1 MSTKYVKVAMFI
13 VIIVVLAVAV
23 PALAKGPGGGGGGPG
38 GGGGGPGGGGGGG
51 GGGGHTETAT
61 NNLSWPTIMIG
72 GTMGLES
79 EGLEMPSGEPLTGY
93 PVPGDYYVQGVHKW
107 QAQWL
112 AASGAGTAAWGD
124 NLIGQAK
131 KTVGSPIRVELG
143 LFDTTGVSMQGFA
156 VVKLEPLKL
165 DRESKYGTL
174 AVSEDGGLTYHG
186 TAQLLT
192 PARIYDAAA
201 TFSIK
206 NVATG
211 VYVVPQGSNPTAEI
225 NATGKVVYGYNLRVT
240 TAGQYEITFVIP
252 SVTIQGVNGGDF
264 TDHTVTLVITVGS
277 GGGGGGGGG
286 GGRPGSQRPGSR
298 AGRPA

>member
-1 MSTKYVKVAMFI
+1 MSRKYIKVAMFI

-23 PALAKGPGGGGGGPG
+23 PALAKGPGGGGGG
-38 GGGGGPGGGGGGG
+38 GGGPGGGG

-79 EGLEMPSGEPLTGY
+79 EGLEMPTGEPLTGY
-93 PVPGDYYVQGVHKW
+93 PVPGYYYVQGVHKW
-107 QAQWL
+107 QAQWMT
-112 AASGAGTAAWGD
+112 AASGVGTAAWGD

-143 LFDTTGVSMQGFA
+143 LFDTTAVSMQGFA

-186 TAQLLT
+186 SAQALT

-211 VYVVPQGSNPTAEI
+211 GYVVPEGSNPTAEI

-252 SVTIQGVNGGDF
+252 SVTITGVNGGGF
-264 TDHTVTLVITVGS
+264 TDHTVTLLITV
-277 GGGGGGGGG
+277 GGGGGG
-286 GGRPGSQRPGSR
+286 GGRPR
-298 AGRPA
+298 